1 MRRSTVVIFLLFL
14 VAAGAYY
21 YLNNRPEPVD
31 TEPTATPEPTVE
43 VAYLF
48 PAEAGAPTRIR
59 LEAQTGEVVELARDA
74 ENAWVMKLPSEGAA
88 DQGSAEA
95 ASSQITTIRISD
107 RIPNLEPTAVGLD
120 DPAYILTV
128 AFKNDGERTV
138 EVGVVTPTE
147 SGYYVRMDNEIVIVS
162 RSAIDA
168 LIGLLTNPP
177 YAETPTP
184 PPSDG

>member
-1 MRRSTVVIFLLFL
+1 MRRSTLVILLLFL

-21 YLNNRPEPVD
+21 YLNNRPAAVD
-31 TEPTATPEPTVE
+31 TEPTTTPEPTVE
-43 VAYLF
+43 IAYLF
-48 PAEAGAPTRIR
+48 TAEDGVPSVIR
-59 LEAQTGEVVELARDA
+59 LEAQTGEIVELARDT

-88 DQGSAEA
+88 DQGLAEA

-107 RIPNLEPTAVGLD
+107 RLPNLDPKAVGLD

-128 AFKNDGERTV
+128 TFKNGVERTV

-162 RSAIDA
+162 RNAIDA

-177 YAETPTP
+177 YAGTPTP